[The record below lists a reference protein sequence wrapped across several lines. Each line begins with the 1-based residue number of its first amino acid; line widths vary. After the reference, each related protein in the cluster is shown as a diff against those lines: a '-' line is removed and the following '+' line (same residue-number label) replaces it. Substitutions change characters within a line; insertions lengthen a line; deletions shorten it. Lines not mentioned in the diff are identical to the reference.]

1 MSIKIQ
7 DSVLLKSSETRRRG
21 VQGHARLPEA
31 GPRAGL
37 PSRWPRPIPEP
48 PNCPRTL
55 LSSPSVPSSPLVH
68 SQSWLGGQIFNS
80 FDPIQTDHSA
90 DLVSGASPSKYTVY
104 RRGPESTAEDQT
116 LPAACLL
123 SLKSCLLISFGRCR
137 LLHKGFLWL
146 PQAGCWRGASLL
158 TAHGLGCPVAYGT
171 LKDQGRNPC
180 AQHGRAGSWL
190 LDYQGSPACFCI

>member
-7 DSVLLKSSETRRRG
+7 DSVLLESSETRRRG

-37 PSRWPRPIPEP
+37 PSRATPPHPRAPQLPTDTP
-48 PNCPRTL
+48 QQSL
-55 LSSPSVPSSPLVH
+55 SVPSSPPVR
-68 SQSWLGGQIFNS
+68 SQSWLGAQVFSS

-90 DLVSGASPSKYTVY
+90 DLVSRASPSKYTVY
-104 RRGPESTAEDQT
+104 RRDQESTAEDQT

-123 SLKSCLLISFGRCR
+123 SLKSCLLICFGRCR
-137 LLHKGFLWL
+137 LLHKGFRWL

-158 TAHGLGCPVAYGT
+158 TAHGLGCPVEYGT

-180 AQHGRAGSWL
+180 AQHGRAGS
-190 LDYQGSPACFCI
+190 